1 MIYSFWDLMNNES
14 LGLLE
19 LDEEPETGDI
29 VIYGFIRCKPDTE
42 WQVLAYDG
50 TYVYAVLKSC
60 KKFYDTGGALK
71 YIGKI

>member
-1 MIYSFWDLMNNES
+1 MIYSFWDLMSNES

-29 VIYGFIRCKPDTE
+29 LTYGFIRYKSDTE
-42 WQVLAYDG
+42 WEVLAYDG

-60 KKFYDTGGALK
+60 KQYYDEGGASK
-71 YIGKI
+71 YVGKI